1 MADIA
6 ITCKF
11 DPKVDLQPVDQ
22 FGFVNLR
29 KAYDQGVVP
38 GNVSFTEE
46 LFNGMLPDDVMRRP
60 HDVFDRYRQADYVKG
75 VLSARAREAQAKT
88 EPSSSGTQ

>member
-1 MADIA
+1 MADI
-6 ITCKF
+6 ILTCKF

-38 GNVSFTEE
+38 GNVAFSEE
-46 LFNGMLPDDVMRRP
+46 SFNGMLPDDVMRRP

-75 VLSARAREAQAKT
+75 VLSARAREAQSKT
-88 EPSSSGTQ
+88 EPSSAGTQ

>member
-1 MADIA
+1 MGDIA
-6 ITCKF
+6 VTCKF
-11 DPKVDLQPVDQ
+11 DPKLDLQPVDQ

-38 GNVSFTEE
+38 GNVSFSEE
-46 LFNGMLPDDVMRRP
+46 SFNGMLPDDVMRRP

-75 VLSARAREAQAKT
+75 VLSARTREAQAKT

>member
-1 MADIA
+1 MSDITR
-6 ITCKF
+6 TCKF
-11 DPKVDLQPVDQ
+11 DPSIDLQPVDQ

-38 GNVSFTEE
+38 GNVTFNDES
-46 LFNGMLPDDVMRRP
+46 FNGMLPDDVMRRP

-75 VLSARAREAQAKT
+75 VLSARSREAKSKT
-88 EPSSSGTQ
+88 EPSSGETQ